1 MTRNQDKLFGP
12 GSIVLLALMGLGLI
26 VAVIRYIFGL
36 GAISNLSDA
45 YPWGIWISFDLF
57 CGVALAAGAYTT
69 GGPAALIL
77 GLAGAVAFL
86 TGLLGW
92 CGLYRLFGI
101 NTCSVDKP

>member
-1 MTRNQDKLFGP
+1 MITKNVGKIDR
-12 GSIVLLALMGLGLI
+12 
-26 VAVIRYIFGL
+26 VIRMI
-36 GAISNLSDA
+36 A
-45 YPWGIWISFDLF
+45 
-57 CGVALAAGAYTT
+57 GVALAAGAYTT